1 MGQWQEFGLSI
12 LNDLDVVARA
22 LLYFPLFAA
31 FESPS
36 GSAVKLYNVAGM
48 ITDRITPLTD
58 GEVCFARRVI
68 IM

>member
-1 MGQWQEFGLSI
+1 MGQRQEFGLSI
-12 LNDLDVVARA
+12 LKDLDAVARA

-31 FESPS
+31 FKSAG

-58 GEVCFARRVI
+58 RQALFLRGR
-68 IM
+68 